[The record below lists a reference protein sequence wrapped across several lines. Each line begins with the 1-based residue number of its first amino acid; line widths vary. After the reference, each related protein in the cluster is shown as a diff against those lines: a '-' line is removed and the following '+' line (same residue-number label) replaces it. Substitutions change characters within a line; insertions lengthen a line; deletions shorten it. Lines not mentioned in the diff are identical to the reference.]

1 MRHAYFYPKFSVMK
15 KSLFPLAMAIAAIAF
30 TGCEEPIACDEGNKA
45 TLTVYNYTI
54 CTPTIEV
61 DGDVVA
67 EDLTAT
73 LLEDV
78 PGDSVVIELDE
89 GSYTISAELSF
100 ISLCEEDETT
110 IDAVCGGTYT
120 WEFR

>member
-1 MRHAYFYPKFSVMK
+1 MK
-15 KSLFPLAMAIAAIAF
+15 KSLFPLAMAFAAIAF
-30 TGCEEPIACDEGNKA
+30 IGCEEPITCDEGNKA
-45 TLTVYNYTI
+45 ILTVYNYTI

-73 LLEDV
+73 LVVDV

-89 GSYTISAELSF
+89 GSHTISAELSLF
-100 ISLCEEDETT
+100 TFCQEKDTT
-110 IDAVCGGTYT
+110 FDASCGESYT

>member
-1 MRHAYFYPKFSVMK
+1 MK
-15 KSLFPLAMAIAAIAF
+15 KSLFPLAMTIAAFAV
-30 TGCEEPIACDEGNKA
+30 TGCEEPITCDEGNKA
-45 TLTVYNYTI
+45 VLTVYNYTI

-89 GSYTISAELSF
+89 GSHTISAELSF
-100 ISLCEEDETT
+100 ISFCEEDETT
-110 IDAVCGGTYT
+110 IDAVCGGIYT

>member
-1 MRHAYFYPKFSVMK
+1 MK

-30 TGCEEPIACDEGNKA
+30 TGCEEPITCDEGNKA
-45 TLTVYNYTI
+45 ILTVYNYTI

-67 EDLTAT
+67 EDLTGT

-100 ISLCEEDETT
+100 ISACTEDETT

>member
-1 MRHAYFYPKFSVMK
+1 M
-15 KSLFPLAMAIAAIAF
+15 
-30 TGCEEPIACDEGNKA
+30 KA
-45 TLTVYNYTI
+45 TKPSLTVYNYTI

-89 GSYTISAELSF
+89 GSLHHFCRAL
-100 ISLCEEDETT
+100 LHLPL
-110 IDAVCGGTYT
+110 
-120 WEFR
+120 

>member
-1 MRHAYFYPKFSVMK
+1 MK
-15 KSLFPLAMAIAAIAF
+15 KSFFPLAIAITAIAF
-30 TGCEEPIACDEGNKA
+30 TGCEEPIIACDDGNKA
-45 TLTVYNYTI
+45 ILTVYNYTI

-100 ISLCEEDETT
+100 ISLCDEDETT